1 MTAWEKFYLKLMFNG
16 GHMKKVLS
24 ILCALIIVAGA
35 FAGCSQK
42 TAQQAGFELK
52 FAFDSHYSKIGSESV
67 EVYEQLCQA
76 VLDGESSVTVNN
88 DFYDDASRL
97 FYVSFPFSKLV
108 KGMNLNSDGSIR
120 ITYTETESQHKKLV
134 TEFTDKV
141 YSVLSDCGYPD
152 ADNNELLLNIYSY
165 VSQNIKQNLDYST
178 AYDALVVG
186 EGSSSAYEAMFR
198 YLVQQAGFSASRVY
212 GVAYDG
218 AHFMTEII
226 LDGEHYYFDPYSE
239 NVFSKGKG
247 LSYFGIGSIG
257 LQQMGLGSEV
267 SYSDNQP
274 IDFGKDSG
282 KFDELYQTVS
292 YEYKSGVI
300 TATKKSGTVVEVAL

>member
-1 MTAWEKFYLKLMFNG
+1 
-16 GHMKKVLS
+16 MKKILS
-24 ILCALIIVAGA
+24 VILSVIIIAGV
-35 FAGCSQK
+35 FSGCSEK
-42 TAQQAGFELK
+42 SASQAGFELSITYD
-52 FAFDSHYSKIGSESV
+52 AHYSDIDSGAV
-67 EVYEQLCQA
+67 EVYEQLCNA
-76 VLDGESSVTVNN
+76 VIKGDSSVTVDNEL
-88 DFYDDASRL
+88 YDDASRL
-97 FYVSFPFSKLV
+97 FYVSFPLTKLV
-108 KGMNLNSDGSIR
+108 KSMNLNSDGSIR
-120 ITYTETESQHKKLV
+120 ITYSETASQHKKLV

-152 ADNNELLLNIYSY
+152 LKGNELLLNIYSY

-178 AYDALVVG
+178 AYDAFITG

-218 AHFMTEII
+218 AHFLTEII
-226 LDGEHYYFDPYSE
+226 LDGEAYYFDPYSE
-239 NVFSKGKG
+239 NNYSEGKG
-247 LSYFGIGSIG
+247 LSYFGLGSIG

-267 SYSDNQP
+267 SYSDDEK

-282 KFDELYQTVS
+282 RFDDLFQTVS
-292 YEYKSGVI
+292 YKYADGVI